1 MAQVTLRQAE
11 AAKRRAVSLLKD
23 NESVVGV
30 GITRFDG
37 EYAVKVNLS
46 VPPSKASP
54 IPTEIGG
61 VAVRVETVGVIRK
74 RG

>member
-1 MAQVTLRQAE
+1 MAQVTLKQAE

-46 VPPSKASP
+46 VPRSKASP
-54 IPTEIGG
+54 IPKEIDG
-61 VAVRVETVGVIRK
+61 VVVRVETVGVIRP